1 MPDEFYVPDA
11 AQVTA
16 QSKTN
21 RQGGGEPIDLERTRL
36 VLELIQREQR
46 LVRDGYE
53 QMLGWDIR
61 RELAR
66 LNLGVAQYTE
76 WYWKN
81 DLHNIFHFLQLR
93 LDPHA
98 QYEIRVYAEA
108 MAQIVRAVVPVAW
121 EAFEDYQLHTER
133 FSRLELETLAR
144 LLDGSDG
151 GWPDEARVTAA
162 LPVPWRERPGEGKP
176 KRNRERDEFLAKL
189 ARLREAR
196 RS

>member
-1 MPDEFYVPDA
+1 
-11 AQVTA
+11 
-16 QSKTN
+16 
-21 RQGGGEPIDLERTRL
+21 L
-36 VLELIQREQR
+36 
-46 LVRDGYE
+46 
-53 QMLGWDIR
+53 DIR

-81 DLHNIFHFLQLR
+81 DLHNIFHFLALR

-108 MAQIVRAVVPVAW
+108 MATIVRAVVPLAW
-121 EAFEDYQLHTER
+121 EAFEDYQQKAER
-133 FSRLELETLAR
+133 FSRLELATLAR
-144 LLDGSDG
+144 LLAGGRDG
-151 GWPDEARVTAA
+151 GGPDDARVSAA
-162 LPVPWRERPGEGKP
+162 LPAVWQERTPGGTL

-189 ARLREAR
+189 ARLRTAG